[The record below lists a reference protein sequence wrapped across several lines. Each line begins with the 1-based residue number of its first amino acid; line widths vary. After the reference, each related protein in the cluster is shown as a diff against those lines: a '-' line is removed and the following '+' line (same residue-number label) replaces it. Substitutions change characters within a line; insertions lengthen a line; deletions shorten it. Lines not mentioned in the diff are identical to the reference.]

1 MLPEFNG
8 RDSFCRNNK
17 LGFSR
22 DENDCD
28 KMSDICKWGRK
39 DGEGKERCMK
49 DEDKILALKQKP
61 KKKRLESLES
71 CDLTGNEYNCK
82 LKPGCEWGIKKGEVD
97 PKCHRS
103 DTGRQNIKTKAEKE
117 SELVNKVIADRA
129 ARGGKAA
136 LPYQRLMEVR
146 KNMLVKGFLSI
157 SDFDS
162 EGKIEDK
169 YPKKY
174 NELNYIDMWNGW
186 VLGSNDPS
194 SQVYSNGEEIF

>member
-1 MLPEFNG
+1 MNG
-8 RDSFCRNNK
+8 
-17 LGFSR
+17 G
-22 DENDCD
+22 
-28 KMSDICKWGRK
+28 
-39 DGEGKERCMK
+39 
-49 DEDKILALKQKP
+49 LK
-61 KKKRLESLES
+61 
-71 CDLTGNEYNCK
+71 N
-82 LKPGCEWGIKKGEVD
+82 EVD

-186 VLGSNDPS
+186 VLGSNDPLHKCI
-194 SQVYSNGEEIF
+194 VTEGNF